1 MLPNVFGDWTKVLVE
16 KMLMLKYRKGW
27 SFLP

>member
-1 MLPNVFGDWTKVLVE
+1 MLPNVLGDFNKVLVE
-16 KMLMLKYRKGW
+16 KALMLKYRNGW

>member
-1 MLPNVFGDWTKVLVE
+1 MLPNVFGDWMKVLVE
-16 KMLMLKYRKGW
+16 KTLMLKYRHGW